1 MAVERH
7 RALNAVAAF
16 LRCPVCGGPVAVG
29 EDQVSCERGHSFNI
43 ARQGYVSLTSG
54 RGGPGTGD
62 SAAMVMAR
70 EEFLGAG
77 HYQPLGS
84 AIAEL
89 AVALDRGPGL
99 VPGLVVDLAGG
110 TG

>member
-7 RALNAVAAF
+7 RALDAVAPF
-16 LRCPVCGGPVAVG
+16 LRCPVCALPVQAG
-29 EDQVSCERGHSFNI
+29 EDQVRCERGHSFNI

-77 HYQPLGS
+77 HYRPLAG

-89 AVALDRGPGL
+89 AAALDPGPGL
-99 VPGLVVDLAGG
+99 LPGLVLDLAGG
-110 TG
+110 